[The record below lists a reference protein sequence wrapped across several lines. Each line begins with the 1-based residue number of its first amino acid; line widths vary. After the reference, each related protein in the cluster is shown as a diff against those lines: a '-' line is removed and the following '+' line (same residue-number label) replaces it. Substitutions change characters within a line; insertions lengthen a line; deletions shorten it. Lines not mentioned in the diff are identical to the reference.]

1 MSLANAFVKPITPR
15 KDSDDLIT
23 MSVEALAQHYGG
35 LVNMYGDGGIVTG
48 AVCICKDT
56 EAKLTY
62 LESMK
67 VEGCFRCHFPSGQCS
82 VCPGSVGMSVLLL
95 RLAGPMQSWG
105 TRSRFSNRDTGLEPS
120 RSGVIGLLCSALGRP
135 RDEPLDDFLPLKMAV
150 RVDREGRLM
159 RDYHTAQEV
168 LRADG
173 KSVAGTV
180 LSERFYLADADFLVG
195 LERDRAFL
203 EQLQSALEAPVWT
216 LFLGRKSFAPSVPIC
231 RKCQPIVE
239 GELVEV
245 LKRQP
250 WFSRGKRDMPPKLG
264 LRFITEVGFGDG
276 EPRQDV
282 PLSFVSRG
290 SALRVAVCAT
300 RHA

>member
-1 MSLANAFVKPITPR
+1 M
-15 KDSDDLIT
+15 
-23 MSVEALAQHYGG
+23 
-35 LVNMYGDGGIVTG
+35 
-48 AVCICKDT
+48 
-56 EAKLTY
+56 
-62 LESMK
+62 
-67 VEGCFRCHFPSGQCS
+67 
-82 VCPGSVGMSVLLL
+82 
-95 RLAGPMQSWG
+95 
-105 TRSRFSNRDTGLEPS
+105 
-120 RSGVIGLLCSALGRP
+120 
-135 RDEPLDDFLPLKMAV
+135 DDFLPLKMAV

-203 EQLQSALEAPVWT
+203 EQLQSLLEAPVWT
-216 LFLGRKSFAPSVPIC
+216 LFLGRKSFVPSVPIC

-282 PLSFVSRG
+282 PLSFVSRDRHFG
-290 SALRVAVCAT
+290 LRYVQQDTLKFPDLCVHHGGGRMFLSKLILNVRHSGVRRDLAMPYEMHKTILCKGFDGIDKAAIGRGAVPGGCE
-300 RHA
+300 